1 MKLPSFK
8 RLIKTDFKSE
18 DQELVSGLASI
29 WNYGIEVL
37 YLALNNRLTLSENL
51 SAIVKDYNVQVDAN
65 GAPSVTFIIPSS
77 TEINDVRIAKI
88 DNLTSPSNKPTTAVM
103 VVDWEPVKNG
113 IMINKIVGL
122 TANQLYKL
130 RIIAQA

>member
-65 GAPSVTFIIPSS
+65 GEPSVTFIIPSS